1 MIIVGIK
8 TVNFLWNKF
17 IWIEWTCDFAV
28 WNTRWSLKL
37 VYPRK
42 APLNGVTRNSLCA
55 NEQTTHR
62 TNVKN
67 VVCVYMWISLQM
79 RQTRLK
85 TSGRPGLSDRV
96 PLPETNEGIYFEHV
110 MITNS
115 VWVFIY
121 FFFNFCEE
129 TSALSCLLITK
140 SIHVRR
146 FVDVFC

>member
-1 MIIVGIK
+1 MITEIG
-8 TVNFLWNKF
+8 
-17 IWIEWTCDFAV
+17 
-28 WNTRWSLKL
+28 

-42 APLNGVTRNSLCA
+42 APLNGVTMSSLCA

-96 PLPETNEGIYFEHV
+96 PLPDTNEGIYFEHV
-110 MITNS
+110 MISNS
-115 VWVFIY
+115 VGDFLYI
-121 FFFNFCEE
+121 FFFNFCKE

-146 FVDVFC
+146 FVDVLC